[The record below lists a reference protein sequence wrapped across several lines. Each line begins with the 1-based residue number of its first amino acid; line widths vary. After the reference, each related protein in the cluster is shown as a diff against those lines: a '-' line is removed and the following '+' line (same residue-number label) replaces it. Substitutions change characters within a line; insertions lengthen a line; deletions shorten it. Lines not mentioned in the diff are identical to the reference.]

1 MNDAF
6 AQSPESVELMKKQSQ
21 LVKSFWREDLGS
33 ASHRIGQIRPQLE
46 NTPYADDLAR
56 VDSSIARLQSSLR
69 QHFQQLSTIAGEG
82 GPPEIIQRKKAAK
95 FEQIMHD
102 LKFSLLSILLP
113 LRVLRDKS
121 PDLEHIAVLSAS
133 FGDKLVELSRIF
145 PQVPHFAV
153 DSRVLE
159 RIAKFNLD
167 ERFGEALRNAL
178 TGIFKNI
185 VYIDR
190 GATSYVYGGETYDG
204 QRVALKIS
212 NKSFFKG
219 NEDLA
224 VFNRE
229 AAILMNL
236 DHPNIQRLMMSFEVG
251 FGNKTF
257 PVLALEYID
266 RPEGEGHSWNLRD
279 VIVYC
284 EKRGKKIP
292 LQVVEVIAFL
302 LVRALRYL
310 HQQNI
315 LHRDI
320 KPENVMVSGKIG
332 TAIKRFAHG
341 MSPEKLFT
349 EILEDPAGV
358 KLLDF
363 GLASAYLS
371 EDEDLQQM
379 AGTYSI
385 GPSQQ
390 HRKKL
395 LGTPGFISPEQI
407 TVSRAPMNL
416 KTLLAER
423 DNPDQDVSRGTKM
436 TDLFAL
442 GVTLAHFIL
451 SSDPLHFA
459 SIPFPHRAK
468 EREKY
473 LLAFNKYVS
482 EEGNLLSPEIMK
494 WVQLQHTDRY
504 LFVLLIRHLT
514 YAKPSERISVDEMLA
529 AVYNMLKDYL
539 SKREFTFLTRLLTP
553 NEIEFIAPMAIGGAL
568 ERGEAKGGGKVNLE
582 SFERL
587 SKTVATLKDDLAVKT
602 MTVRAL
608 KNQNEDLVS
617 DLQSMKKSVKVMIGL
632 FILIALINVIVV
644 VVSASS

>member
-1 MNDAF
+1 M
-6 AQSPESVELMKKQSQ
+6 
-21 LVKSFWREDLGS
+21 
-33 ASHRIGQIRPQLE
+33 
-46 NTPYADDLAR
+46 
-56 VDSSIARLQSSLR
+56 
-69 QHFQQLSTIAGEG
+69 
-82 GPPEIIQRKKAAK
+82 QRKKAAK
-95 FEQIMHD
+95 FEKIMHD

-121 PDLEHIAVLSAS
+121 PDLEHIAVLTAS

-145 PQVPHFAV
+145 PQVPYFAV
-153 DSRVLE
+153 DTRVLE
-159 RIAKFNLD
+159 RIASFNLD

-219 NEDLA
+219 DEDLA

-251 FGNKTF
+251 FGNNTF

-279 VIVYC
+279 VIAYC
-284 EKRGKKIP
+284 EKRGRKVP

-332 TAIKRFAHG
+332 TAIKRYAHG
-341 MSPEKLFT
+341 MSAEKLFT
-349 EILEDPAGV
+349 DVLEDPAGV

-379 AGTYSI
+379 AGNYSI

-390 HRKKL
+390 NRKKL

-416 KTLLAER
+416 KTLMAER
-423 DNPDQDVSRGTKM
+423 DNPDEDVSRGTKM

-482 EEGNLLSPEIMK
+482 AEGNLLSPEIMK
-494 WVQLQHTDRY
+494 WVQLQFTDRY

-514 YAKPSERISVDEMLA
+514 CAKPAERISVDEMLSA
-529 AVYNMLKDYL
+529 IYNMLKDYL

-553 NEIEFIAPMAIGGAL
+553 DEIEFIAPIAIGGAL
-568 ERGEAKGGGKVNLE
+568 ERRGGRGPDFVTAE
-582 SFERL
+582 SFGVL
-587 SKTVATLKDDLAVKT
+587 SNSVKLLKEDLDIKTT
-602 MTVRAL
+602 TVRAL
-608 KNQNEDLVS
+608 QAKNEALAEDLKA
-617 DLQSMKKSVKVMIGL
+617 MKQTVKLLVGL
-632 FILIALINVIVV
+632 FFVILVVNGVMMIVN
-644 VVSASS
+644 STGS